1 MAPLPPDLVEEV
13 RRTLSDVHT
22 ARLAATAWP
31 AVAGDLG
38 ALAAAIARG
47 DEAAV
52 RSALVPVS
60 QAVFEGKVRGRLA
73 GADKQAAMV
82 VATKPTPALPVVG
95 AVCGLLL
102 IGLGYALGGWL
113 MAAGTTV
120 FALFIFGV
128 ALAGTRTNLDRSRA
142 RRQARGLAPSAE
154 PTEPAPRL
162 VDELVRGME
171 AELG

>member
-1 MAPLPPDLVEEV
+1 MPDLPPDLVAEV
-13 RRTLSDVHT
+13 RRSLHDVHT

-38 ALAAAIARG
+38 ALAAAVDRR

-73 GADKQAAMV
+73 GADKRAAMV
-82 VATKPTPALPVVG
+82 VATKPTSALPVVG
-95 AVCGLLL
+95 AVCGGSL
-102 IGLGYALGGWL
+102 IVLGYLLGGWL
-113 MAAGTTV
+113 VAAGTGV

-128 ALAGTRTNLDRSRA
+128 ALAGTRTNLDRTA
-142 RRQARGLAPSAE
+142 ARQARGLAPSAE

-171 AELG
+171 GKLT

>member
-1 MAPLPPDLVEEV
+1 MPALPPDLVQEV
-13 RRTLSDVHT
+13 RRSLSDVHT

-38 ALAAAIARG
+38 ALAAAIDRG

-52 RSALVPVS
+52 RAALIPVS

-73 GADKQAAMV
+73 GADKPAAMV
-82 VATKPTPALPVVG
+82 VATKPTSALPAVG
-95 AVCGLLL
+95 AICGLLL
-102 IGLGYALGGWL
+102 IGLGYALGGWVV
-113 MAAGTTV
+113 AGGTAV

-128 ALAGTRTNLDRSRA
+128 ALAGTRTNLDRTQA

-171 AELG
+171 ASLR